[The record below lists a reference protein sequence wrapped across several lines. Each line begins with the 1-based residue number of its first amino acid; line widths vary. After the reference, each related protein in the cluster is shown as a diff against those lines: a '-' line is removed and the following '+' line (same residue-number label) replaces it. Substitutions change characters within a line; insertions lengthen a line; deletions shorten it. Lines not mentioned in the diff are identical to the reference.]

1 MLKTARLR
9 TLASW
14 CLCMILASCQVNQT
28 QDDSAH
34 QATQRLPVKSAETVQ
49 EFQAAPRDEL
59 TSEQA
64 ITYFSL
70 WERIRASLSL
80 QPAYSHPRVLEQATR
95 YADNQQYFDLI
106 AERAAPFL
114 HGIVSEVES
123 RGLPME
129 IALLPFVESAFSPD
143 ARSREGAVGLW
154 QFMPGTAR
162 AYGLQ
167 QDWWYDGRQDP
178 GASTKAA
185 LDYLEFLHNEFD
197 QDWLI
202 ALAAYN
208 TGSRNIRRT
217 LRREG
222 VQIEEADFWKLPL
235 NAETSAHVPRLLA
248 LASVIAKPEAF
259 SIELAELSDSEPL
272 SYVDIGRQIELEQI
286 ASLTDLEL
294 ECVQTLNPGYLR
306 WATHPQFPQLIA
318 VPRDRRALLERGL
331 AQLEPSR
338 FVTWE
343 HYAIQP
349 GDTLSEI
356 AQQLGTSA
364 ESLRVINNLQGSR
377 IIAGESLLIPRG
389 SRLPTLAELR
399 NRRPLNE
406 RRQQPDIPD
415 FYTVRRGD
423 NLWSIA
429 RRFDLR
435 SADIAANNHL
445 ELDSL
450 LQPGQVLDLQFAR
463 NATADRTLT
472 IPRSDLY
479 RVRPGDSLSQIAQ
492 RFELDTADL
501 LRWNGLTNNDL
512 IYPGQ
517 KLILSP
523 R

>member
-1 MLKTARLR
+1 
-9 TLASW
+9 
-14 CLCMILASCQVNQT
+14 MIFASCQLIQT
-28 QDDSAH
+28 QDSSAN
-34 QATQRLPVKSAETVQ
+34 QATQRLPVKSAETVR
-49 EFQAAPRDEL
+49 EFQAAPRNEL
-59 TSEQA
+59 TSEHA
-64 ITYFSL
+64 ITYPSL

-95 YADNQQYFDLI
+95 YAGNQEYFDLS
-106 AERAAPFL
+106 AERAAPLL
-114 HGIVSEVES
+114 HGIVSEAES
-123 RGLPME
+123 RGLPMR
-129 IALLPFVESAFSPD
+129 IALLPFVESAFSPY
-143 ARSREGAVGLW
+143 ARSREGAVGLR
-154 QFMPGTAR
+154 QLLPGTAR

-167 QDWWYDGRQDP
+167 QDLRYDGRRDP
-178 GASTKAA
+178 GVSTTAA
-185 LDYLEFLHNEFD
+185 LDYLQSLRNEYN

-208 TGSRNIRRT
+208 TGSRNIRRA
-217 LRREG
+217 LRCEG
-222 VQIEEADFWKLPL
+222 VQFKVADFWKLPL

-259 SIELAELSDSEPL
+259 SIGLAELSDSEPL
-272 SYVDIGRQIELEQI
+272 SHVDIGRQIELEQI

-306 WATHPQFPQLIA
+306 WTTHPQFPQQIA

-331 AQLEPSR
+331 AQLQPSR

-364 ESLRVINNLQGSR
+364 ETLRVINNLQGFR

-389 SRLPTLAELR
+389 SSLPTLAELR
-399 NRRPLNE
+399 NLRPIYE

-435 SADIAANNHL
+435 SAEIRANNDL
-445 ELDSL
+445 KLDSL
-450 LQPGQVLDLQFAR
+450 LQPGQALDLQFAR
-463 NATADRTLT
+463 NATADRLLT
-472 IPRSDLY
+472 TPRYDLS
-479 RVRPGDSLSQIAQ
+479 RVCPGDYLYQIAQ
-492 RFELDTADL
+492 LFELDTADL

-512 IYPGQ
+512 IHQG
-517 KLILSP
+517 
-523 R
+523 